1 MDAESHPETKS
12 KFTEV
17 KFILV
22 ELDLPSILGLK
33 SCLELGLIKRIYSLE
48 EVRLETEYADFFEG
62 LGEIIGIQHKIQI
75 DSDVTPVIQ
84 PPRRVPVALCEPLK
98 EELQRM
104 ENLGIIKKKCMEP
117 TACLGIQSHNCK
129 EEQ

>member
-1 MDAESHPETKS
+1 MDAESHPETNS

-33 SCLELGLIKRIYSLE
+33 SCLALGLIKRIYSLE

-117 TACLGIQSHNCK
+117 TACLGTQSHNCK
-129 EEQ
+129 EEE